1 MFFPFP
7 WKEEYLAP
15 TRDEAKFLAFL
26 SLYGTDGVLLSEL
39 IAFTTFRASV
49 KSSENHWLLSG
60 EVGPILRPFD
70 DAYLPSRCSFLNTF
84 VRETYSYYGIDGLEA
99 RLLSLGLI
107 HVVYAMG
114 HSSPTK
120 HDWRPDDRIWRVAR
134 NRMSSHLMVPEWDY
148 LDGEGIIMD
157 LLYVFLE
164 MPSKDVSLLAE
175 RQRETYYNHARL
187 FALEALRFNQ
197 TILRAARDYTV
208 ALILQLLTH
217 RFQDGDERLLEF
229 TKAWPS
235 ATNGCD
241 WTIMV
246 LWAEVK
252 RITSSGHLRIH
263 PGLHSR
269 ITRLLSWKGK
279 QQRRANGLIGYLLV
293 EWMKAA
299 EASQDSTLK
308 YQIVKYALNWVETA
322 WYSGSSIERAAL
334 CCVLA
339 HFGILNRSAL
349 LPPKYHLLYGHYLS
363 RAGYL
368 KQAEEFLTLGCSYHA
383 PLQLESQLW
392 GYRFELVSVLIR
404 LGDRQQAEAW
414 LTDIEKDLKS
424 LPKVDRQNLHRWQQQ
439 ENTEAWILLGL
450 YKAELLMDA
459 GQVSLVASQ
468 LENTLCALGSK
479 DRIRYR
485 NERRDDAYRGSLRLA
500 LKMRLLEVRTCE
512 GSLEGALK
520 AAKAL
525 VAEYGNDP
533 DIGPDALEWIMQ
545 QLLALSS
552 KLAWA
557 GNVLAAFLLLENI
570 HDMTLKY
577 HPSMKDLLSYVK
589 QQMAIVSNLLT
600 ISRAESDIATLS
612 PKIDAVSNEPPERF
626 DGPSDNNILL
636 AKHAML
642 DSTDVVTRATSND
655 AKAVGTSTPRN
666 DLWGPMTMEPSGSK
680 IDSKFNAPNPLS
692 GRGLTKESKASD
704 PATSGATKKAP
715 LTQPA
720 APSKTSRKGRLH
732 KNLVQ
737 RGLRRSV
744 PAMLL
749 RAPRVPTT
757 EPAIPIDES
766 KETEG
771 DPIPV

>member
-1 MFFPFP
+1 MFFPYP
-7 WKEEYLAP
+7 LTHGTTISEWGQEYLAS
-15 TRDEAKFLAFL
+15 TRDEAKFIAFL
-26 SLYGTDGVLLSEL
+26 SLYGTDGVLLSDL
-39 IAFTTFRASV
+39 IAFTTLRASV

-70 DAYLPSRCSFLNTF
+70 DANLPSRCSFLDTF
-84 VRETYSYYGIDGLEA
+84 ARETSSYQGIDSLEA

-107 HVVYAMG
+107 HVRYAKEQ
-114 HSSPTK
+114 SSPTR
-120 HDWRPDDRIWRVAR
+120 HDWRLDDRIWCVDG
-134 NRMSSHLMVPEWDY
+134 NQMSSHLMVSEWND

-175 RQRETYYNHARL
+175 RQRETYYNYAHL

-235 ATNGCD
+235 VTNGCD

-279 QQRRANGLIGYLLV
+279 WQRRANGLIGYLLV

-299 EASQDSTLK
+299 DASQDSTLK
-308 YQIVKYALNWVETA
+308 YQIVKYAMNWVETA

-349 LPPKYHLLYGHYLS
+349 LPPKYHLLYGYYLS

-404 LGDRQQAEAW
+404 IGDRQQAEAW

-424 LPKVDRQNLHRWQQQ
+424 LPNVDRQNLYYWQQQ
-439 ENTEAWILLGL
+439 EDAEARILSGL
-450 YKAELLMDA
+450 YKAELLMTA
-459 GQVSLVASQ
+459 GEVSLVASQ
-468 LENTLCALGSK
+468 LENTLRALGSM
-479 DRIRYR
+479 DRITYR
-485 NERRDDAYRGSLRLA
+485 TGKTDDAYLRSLRLA
-500 LKMRLLEVRTCE
+500 LEMRLLEVRTWE

-525 VAEYGNDP
+525 VAEYGDNP
-533 DIGPDALEWIMQ
+533 DIGPDTLEWIMQ
-545 QLLALSS
+545 QLLTLSN

-557 GNVLAAFLLLENI
+557 GNVLAALSLLEDI
-570 HDMTLKY
+570 HAMTLAY
-577 HPSMKDLLSYVK
+577 HPSMKDLLSYVE
-589 QQMAIVSNLLT
+589 QRMAIVRNLLT
-600 ISRAESDIATLS
+600 ISRAESNIATLS
-612 PKIDAVSNEPPERF
+612 PKIDAVSDDPPERF
-626 DGPSDNNILL
+626 DGL
-636 AKHAML
+636 AITIYYSL
-642 DSTDVVTRATSND
+642 N
-655 AKAVGTSTPRN
+655 
-666 DLWGPMTMEPSGSK
+666 
-680 IDSKFNAPNPLS
+680 
-692 GRGLTKESKASD
+692 
-704 PATSGATKKAP
+704 
-715 LTQPA
+715 TQC
-720 APSKTSRKGRLH
+720 
-732 KNLVQ
+732 
-737 RGLRRSV
+737 
-744 PAMLL
+744 
-749 RAPRVPTT
+749 
-757 EPAIPIDES
+757 
-766 KETEG
+766 
-771 DPIPV
+771 